1 MTHNQRHRTL
11 AKVILVLA
19 SGVALGLTIGD
30 AAGQPLW
37 LDVVGVLILLI
48 FIVGA
53 YELGV
58 ASLAWVLGRT
68 LRRPPPPPE
77 SSEVSA
83 GVPQSHPQGKWE
95 QLRAPQALALLG
107 AYLAG
112 QVVVWLVLAIVAAFR
127 VEEAGAPA
135 LQREVLRFLPA
146 GVLISVIVG
155 AASALLLYR
164 WKAQRSLL
172 ATAYEDL
179 GWGPS
184 KPRDLLFGLAC
195 GLVLAVAYL
204 VGAPLL
210 AKSPQL
216 SDMGILSQLASAGGL
231 ARAVWAFA
239 GVVLGPPVEEFLFR
253 GVLFSGLARS
263 WGRVAAVVGTT
274 VIFALLHLPEV
285 GVYWPA
291 AVSVT
296 LLGLVTAIMRDRTG
310 RIVPCIATHCAYNLT
325 MVLTAYGMGFSV
337 RSS

>member
-1 MTHNQRHRTL
+1 MTHHPQYRSL
-11 AKVILVLA
+11 AKVIVALVGGA
-19 SGVALGLTIGD
+19 ALGLSIGD

-37 LDVVGVLILLI
+37 LDVVGAMILLAFVI
-48 FIVGA
+48 AA

-58 ASLAWVLGRT
+58 ASLTWVLGRT
-68 LRRPPPPPE
+68 FRRPPLPE
-77 SSEVSA
+77 GSEVSA
-83 GVPQSHPQGKWE
+83 GVPASHSQGKWE
-95 QLRAPQALALLG
+95 QLRAPQALALLA

-127 VEEAGAPA
+127 VERAGAPA
-135 LQREVLRFLPA
+135 LQQEVLRFLPA

-155 AASALLLYR
+155 AASVLLLYR

-172 ATAYEDL
+172 ATAREEL

-184 KPRDLLFGLAC
+184 KPRHLVLGFGFGLA
-195 GLVLAVAYL
+195 LAAAYL
-204 VGAPLL
+204 LGAPLL
-210 AKSPQL
+210 AKSPRL

-239 GVVLGPPVEEFLFR
+239 GVILGPPLEEFLFR

-263 WGRVAAVVGTT
+263 WGRMAAVLGTT

-296 LLGLVTAIMRDRTG
+296 LLGLATALIRARTG

-325 MVLTAYGMGFSV
+325 MVLTAYGMGLPV